1 MTQDADVVRRALQS
15 AGASAEPVLD
25 MVLGA
30 LDARGIAGGT
40 LLDVGCGRGD
50 LTHRLGDRF
59 SRYVGADVVRH
70 AGFPQHLEFVEVDLD
85 RGKVALESHCAD
97 VVVSLET
104 IEHVE
109 NPRGLVRELAR
120 LAKPGGWVLVTTP
133 NQLSLAS
140 KLSLVFRNEFVA
152 FQEAP
157 GLYPA
162 HITALVEKDLLR
174 IAAENGL
181 DDATVTFSA
190 SGRVPFTPL
199 RWPRAVARANGFLGR
214 LLSDNVLLCARTPAG
229 S

>member
-15 AGASAEPVLD
+15 AGTSVEPVLD

-85 RGKVALESHCAD
+85 RGKVALESHSAD

-109 NPRGLVRELAR
+109 IRE
-120 LAKPGGWVLVTTP
+120 GSCES
-133 NQLSLAS
+133 SLALPS
-140 KLSLVFRNEFVA
+140 PV
-152 FQEAP
+152 
-157 GLYPA
+157 
-162 HITALVEKDLLR
+162 
-174 IAAENGL
+174 
-181 DDATVTFSA
+181 
-190 SGRVPFTPL
+190 
-199 RWPRAVARANGFLGR
+199 
-214 LLSDNVLLCARTPAG
+214 AG
-229 S
+229 SS